1 MLDEDQCGVCGGETV
16 TEICAIGELKWA
28 DEEIQCVLEDER
40 QVDAVTSKGEWVS
53 IGKGEITVD
62 SAAEESCWPVEETG
76 NGLFEVKASRRNLKL
91 ITASGNEMKHSGEMD
106 ATFKDI
112 ETEGIMGMKFQVTE
126 VKKAL
131 AAVWRLTEKGNIVQ
145 FGPLDH
151 QNYVLNLATQK
162 KIRMHRRGGSYVL
175 KVEFVKWME
184 KDRVKEQVFH
194 GPAK

>member
-1 MLDEDQCGVCGGETV
+1 M
-16 TEICAIGELKWA
+16 
-28 DEEIQCVLEDER
+28 
-40 QVDAVTSKGEWVS
+40 
-53 IGKGEITVD
+53 D

-76 NGLFEVKASRRNLKL
+76 KGLFEVTASRRNLRL
-91 ITASGNEMKHSGEMD
+91 ITASGKEMKHSGELE

-131 AAVWRLTEKGNIVQ
+131 AAVWRLAEKGNIVKY
-145 FGPLDH
+145 GPLDH
-151 QNYVLNLATQK
+151 QNYILNLATRK
-162 KIRMHRRGGSYVL
+162 KVRMHRKGGSYVL

-184 KDRVKEQVFH
+184 KDRAKEQIFP